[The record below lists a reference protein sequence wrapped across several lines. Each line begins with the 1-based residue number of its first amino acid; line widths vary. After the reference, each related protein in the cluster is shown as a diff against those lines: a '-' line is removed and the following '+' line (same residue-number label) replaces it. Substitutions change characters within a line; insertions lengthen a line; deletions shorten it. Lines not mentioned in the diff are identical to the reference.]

1 MNNCVKTFELFLILG
16 KFSHKIESGHLIVPR
31 RVHANGTHLT
41 YNVTHYHQPNDLD
54 ETKSDL
60 SGEKIYY
67 HFELHDGPIH
77 VELSPSD
84 DFIGSSMVIERHRRD
99 TRSRTK
105 YRRQNKRCHFQGHV
119 RNDHTSSVALSAC
132 DGIVS
137 ILVNFVVNFCLRV
150 FLKYLL
156 FVPRMVYLE
165 QNAATITLN
174 RRNIIE

>member
-1 MNNCVKTFELFLILG
+1 MIIG

-41 YNVTHYHQPNDLD
+41 YNVTHYHHPNDLG
-54 ETKSDL
+54 EIESDL
-60 SGEKIYY
+60 SDGKIYY

-84 DFIGSSMVIERHRRD
+84 DFIGSSLVVERHRRD

-137 ILVNFVVNFCLRV
+137 IVCHWL
-150 FLKYLL
+150 FLKHLL
-156 FVPRMVYLE
+156 IFNPILRMVYLE
-165 QNAATITLN
+165 QNAATIILN
-174 RRNIIE
+174 HRNIIE